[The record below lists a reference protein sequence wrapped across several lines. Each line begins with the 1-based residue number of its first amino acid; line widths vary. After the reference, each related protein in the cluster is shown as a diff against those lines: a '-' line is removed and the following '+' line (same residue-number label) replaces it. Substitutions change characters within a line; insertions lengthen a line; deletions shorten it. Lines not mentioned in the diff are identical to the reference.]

1 MNNQVTLESLEDTK
15 NLGIELAEKIQQ
27 RKNKEAF
34 IVFLVGDLGTG
45 KTALVKEII
54 HALGSNDQVKS
65 PTFTIIEPYEL
76 ALETIYHMDLYR
88 INDSSELESI
98 GLEEYLNEPNAII
111 FIEWPEN
118 SFGYLKKFNMKISL
132 QHLSKNERKCSI
144 ELNP

>member
-1 MNNQVTLESLEDTK
+1 MNDQVTLESLKDTK
-15 NLGIELAEKIQQ
+15 NLGIELAKKIQQ
-27 RKNKEAF
+27 RKSREAF

-45 KTALVKEII
+45 KTTLVKEII
-54 HALGSNDQVKS
+54 HALGVNDQIKS
-65 PTFTIIEPYEL
+65 PTFTIIEPYENTL
-76 ALETIYHMDLYR
+76 ANIYHMDLYR
-88 INDSSELESI
+88 INNSSELESI

-132 QHLSKNERKCSI
+132 QHLSKNERKCSV

>member
-1 MNNQVTLESLEDTK
+1 MNDQVTLESLEDTK
-15 NLGIELAEKIQQ
+15 NLGIELAKKIQQ
-27 RKNKEAF
+27 RKSREAF

-45 KTALVKEII
+45 KTTLVKEII
-54 HALGSNDQVKS
+54 HALGVNDQIKS
-65 PTFTIIEPYEL
+65 PTFTIIEPYENTL
-76 ALETIYHMDLYR
+76 ANIYHMDLYR
-88 INDSSELESI
+88 INNSSELESI

-132 QHLSKNERKCSI
+132 QHLSKNERKCSV

>member
-1 MNNQVTLESLEDTK
+1 MNSQVTLKSLEDTK

-45 KTALVKEII
+45 KTTLVKEII
-54 HALGSNDQVKS
+54 NALGANDQVKS
-65 PTFTIIEPYEL
+65 PTFTIIEPYENTL
-76 ALETIYHMDLYR
+76 ANIYHMDLYR
-88 INDSSELESI
+88 INNSSELESI

-132 QHLSKNERKCSI
+132 QHLSKNERKCSV

>member
-1 MNNQVTLESLEDTK
+1 MNDQVTLESLKDTK
-15 NLGIELAEKIQQ
+15 NLGIELAKKIQQ
-27 RKNKEAF
+27 RKNREAF

-45 KTALVKEII
+45 KTTLVKEII
-54 HALGSNDQVKS
+54 HALGVNDQIKS
-65 PTFTIIEPYEL
+65 PTFTIIEPYENTL
-76 ALETIYHMDLYR
+76 ANIYHMDLYR
-88 INDSSELESI
+88 INNSSELESI

>member
-45 KTALVKEII
+45 KTTLVKEII
-54 HALGSNDQVKS
+54 HALGSSDQVKS

-98 GLEEYLNEPNAII
+98 GLEEYLNEPNSII

>member
-1 MNNQVTLESLEDTK
+1 MNNQVTLESLDDTK

-45 KTALVKEII
+45 KTTLVKEIM
-54 HALGSNDQVKS
+54 HALGANDQVKS

-132 QHLSKNERKCSI
+132 KHLSENERKCSI

>member
-1 MNNQVTLESLEDTK
+1 MNSQVTLKSLEDTK

-45 KTALVKEII
+45 KTTLVKEII

>member
-1 MNNQVTLESLEDTK
+1 MNNQVTLESLDDTK

-45 KTALVKEII
+45 KTTLVKEII

-118 SFGYLKKFNMKISL
+118 SFGYLKKFNMKFSL
-132 QHLSKNERKCSI
+132 QHLSKNERQCSI